1 MPAWGEEDAHLL
13 PQRRCGPRHC
23 ADSGSRGR
31 PCRARAAGARPA
43 VPGSSLQGKCGKRA
57 LNSTTSRPP
66 PPLPGSPPQTSQP
79 PPPPA
84 CRARLPLTLT
94 RARTA
99 PLARSHSSSL
109 APRGAEARTS
119 GTTAPTA
126 NGTEGDALWPGA
138 TRRWPTRPGLPPTLP
153 PPGTLVSRARCPPRS
168 GEGLEHRG
176 LKLRRFG
183 GEMTRGEVAE
193 ERHPCDAGQSALWGA
208 VLLGTP

>member
-57 LNSTTSRPP
+57 LNSTTSRAPP
-66 PPLPGSPPQTSQP
+66 PPPGSPPQTSQ

-99 PLARSHSSSL
+99 PLARSHSSASL
-109 APRGAEARTS
+109 PVEPKPGRPELLHQLPTGLQETPCGPARPAAGPR
-119 GTTAPTA
+119 
-126 NGTEGDALWPGA
+126 ALGSRPRC
-138 TRRWPTRPGLPPTLP
+138 RR
-153 PPGTLVSRARCPPRS
+153 
-168 GEGLEHRG
+168 RG
-176 LKLRRFG
+176 R
-183 GEMTRGEVAE
+183 
-193 ERHPCDAGQSALWGA
+193 W
-208 VLLGTP
+208 